1 MHDIKIAGAKK
12 KTSQF
17 KDIDIGYQNPFT
29 ALKINNTKKG
39 MAGDQGDHLKDLVE
53 IENKNH
59 EDIKYDDGSLSPIL
73 IPLKEAG
80 YLQSL
85 AVTDEK
91 IE

>member
-1 MHDIKIAGAKK
+1 
-12 KTSQF
+12 
-17 KDIDIGYQNPFT
+17 
-29 ALKINNTKKG
+29 
-39 MAGDQGDHLKDLVE
+39 MAGDQGDQLKDLVE